1 MKTNDLLNIQN
12 QFFKVEDS
20 DTKAIFYV
28 VLTHALIKELQP
40 ILIQNDLYN
49 LGFISVF
56 EIRGG
61 NKEGIL
67 LGYAFYTK
75 QHRLT
80 CKRNFLLVK
89 RGEINILNIFQTHD
103 SLELKYKV
111 DCISAFVIENAVLI
125 TLDYN
130 YSSLISKLTG
140 NK

>member
-1 MKTNDLLNIQN
+1 MKITDLLNIQN
-12 QFFKVEDS
+12 QFFKTEDS
-20 DTKAIFYV
+20 DTKTVFYV
-28 VLTHALIKELQP
+28 VLTHSLIKELQP
-40 ILIQNDLYN
+40 ILIQNDLYH

-61 NKEGIL
+61 SKEGIL

-75 QHRLT
+75 QHKLI

-89 RGEINILNIFQTHD
+89 RGEVDVLNIFKTHE

-111 DCISAFVIENAVLI
+111 DCISAFVIENAILI

-130 YSSLISKLTG
+130 HSPLISKLTG